1 MKNATTHK
9 RTGGLHWNIQIPF
22 PHGKRTWALIVLA
35 FVGLVV
41 LTYGLANVFNVGGVQ
56 TALEDAPVVDV
67 PTLEWRDMMSVLTR
81 YDDLAVDGSET
92 VSLDALL
99 VTPQYLAAT
108 RREAPGESANVPSV
122 VFYLT
127 ETTHIDD
134 LASTPPEPVLGI
146 GDQTLSPA
154 ETLVMADSPHHRTTV
169 VRYDVDDIGDAAGL
183 DLVIAG
189 IDDTAAAGANFE
201 WDLPLVYSDEYS
213 SGDIVLGGAEGTLYV
228 PAVSGVAVFAVM
240 GGLLAAMW
248 PCLFQLTA
256 YFIPAMAGMSMQ

>member
-1 MKNATTHK
+1 M
-9 RTGGLHWNIQIPF
+9 RQY
-22 PHGKRTWALIVLA
+22 
-35 FVGLVV
+35 VGE
-41 LTYGLANVFNVGGVQ
+41 YQ
-56 TALEDAPVVDV
+56 DMDA
-67 PTLEWRDMMSVLTR
+67 
-81 YDDLAVDGSET
+81 
-92 VSLDALL
+92 
-99 VTPQYLAAT
+99 
-108 RREAPGESANVPSV
+108 
-122 VFYLT
+122 
-127 ETTHIDD
+127 
-134 LASTPPEPVLGI
+134 GI
-146 GDQTLSPA
+146 GHWQW
-154 ETLVMADSPHHRTTV
+154 RNTV
-169 VRYDVDDIGDAAGL
+169 FAFTHPGYDVDDIGDAAGL